1 MTAFDVLPYIGISRV
16 IMRSFLI
23 GLPQES
29 VERKVMRTQD
39 PNGYLQ
45 EWNMLR
51 IRPQKMEYGPARA
64 TPPSIFRVTSEHN
77 PVWYD
82 TRKVL
87 RRIMLRWKMLRKK
100 FH

>member
-1 MTAFDVLPYIGISRV
+1 MTAFDIVPYIGISRE
-16 IMRSFLI
+16 IMRTFLI

-29 VERKVMRTQD
+29 VERKVMQMHD

-51 IRPQKMEYGPARA
+51 I
-64 TPPSIFRVTSEHN
+64 TSEHN

-82 TRKVL
+82 TRKVS
-87 RRIMLRWKMLRKK
+87 
-100 FH
+100 

>member
-1 MTAFDVLPYIGISRV
+1 MTAFDVVPYIGISRV

-29 VERKVMRTQD
+29 VERKVMRTHD

-51 IRPQKMEYGPARA
+51 IRPQKMEYAGGGRHEHG
-64 TPPSIFRVTSEHN
+64 FRVTSEHN

-82 TRKVL
+82 KRKVS
-87 RRIMLRWKMLRKK
+87 
-100 FH
+100 